1 MIKMSINDIIIRY
14 NFISKILFKDKDTSL
29 SKDLKIKIMTIRI
42 EYGKVNKTFEEDV
55 QEFAKGI
62 VEERFKELSVKIDKT
77 EEEIKEFNEL
87 VSKYNNETNDYIS
100 KYIQN
105 EVEVNEYNF
114 TKSEFDEIV
123 SVNSDNNVNINNNDI
138 EAPDFLEAIYDLFVK

>member
-1 MIKMSINDIIIRY
+1 MSINDIIIRY

>member
-1 MIKMSINDIIIRY
+1 MSINDIIIRY

-62 VEERFKELSVKIDKT
+62 VEERFKELSAKIDKT

-100 KYIQN
+100 KYFQN
-105 EVEVNEYNF
+105 EVEVNDYNF
-114 TKSEFDEIV
+114 TRSEFDEIV